1 MFCGPCVC
9 LLAITMSCAKM
20 VEPVEMLLGDLCALK
35 EPCIRW
41 GPGSPQGNGA
51 VLGAFS
57 IQL

>member
-1 MFCGPCVC
+1 
-9 LLAITMSCAKM
+9 M